1 MAKILCVL
9 TGASYWTLKDGH
21 RHPTGYWA
29 EEFVAP
35 YSVFTAAGHEVTVA
49 TPHGVVPVVDTM
61 SLEPRMTGGEENS
74 LQEEAVI
81 EAADELRHPVSLRDV
96 RLEDYDAVFY
106 PGGHGPMEDLAVDRE
121 SGELLIR
128 ALASGNPLGIVCHAP
143 AAILATRDENG
154 DTPFANYR
162 LTGFCNEEEAGVG
175 FADRAKWLLEDEL
188 RKLPTEYSR
197 GPAWEPY
204 TVADRNLYTGQNP
217 ASSGPLAQELV
228 EVLAGADR

>member
-35 YSVFTAAGHEVTVA
+35 YRVFTGAGHEVTVA
-49 TPHGVVPVVDTM
+49 TPNGVVPVVDTM
-61 SLEPRMTGGEENS
+61 SLEARMAGGEENS
-74 LQEEAVI
+74 LKEEAVI
-81 EAADELRHPVSLRDV
+81 ESADELRHPIALTEV
-96 RLEDYDAVFY
+96 RLEDYDAVYY
-106 PGGHGPMEDLAVDRE
+106 PGGHGPMQDLSADPD
-121 SGELLIR
+121 SGALLR
-128 ALASGNPLGIVCHAP
+128 KALASGNPLGIVCHAP
-143 AAILATRDENG
+143 AAILATRDANG
-154 DTPFANYR
+154 DTPFADYR

-175 FADRAKWLLEDEL
+175 LADKAKWLLEDEL
-188 RKLPTEYSR
+188 KTLPTQYSR

-204 TVADRNLYTGQNP
+204 TVVDRNLFTGQNP

-228 EVLAGADR
+228 KALAHAE